1 MSENVLAVV
10 AGKELTEA
18 QFEAY
23 LKSVPR
29 EQQMYAQNPQYR
41 EQYKEQFIDLYLFAQ
56 LGKDE
61 KMDETDEFKEI
72 MEGAR
77 RDILAQL
84 SMRDMLKDITVTE
97 EEQKAFYEEKKAQ
110 FGKGA
115 TVSAKHILTDSEEKC
130 QTILKNIE
138 AGEKTFE
145 DAAREFST
153 CPSGAKGGDLGEFGK
168 GQMVKEFEDAAFD
181 AEIGKVVGP
190 VKTQFGYHLIKVEKK
205 NEPKTAEFEE
215 IKGQIYQQLL
225 GKKQN
230 DAYEAKVKELKD
242 KYLKYFLRFEKEPFT
257 FPCYPYIVR
266 GENET
271 GGSKVCQHY
280 MHTTVSERKYR
291 KNQTEN

>member
-56 LGKDE
+56 LGQDE
-61 KMDETDEFKEI
+61 KMDETAEFKEI

-84 SMRDMLKDITVTE
+84 AMRDMLKDITVTE
-97 EEQKAFYEEKKAQ
+97 EEEKAFYEENKAQ

-115 TVSAKHILTDSEEKC
+115 TVNAKHILTDSEEKC

-138 AGEKTFE
+138 SGEKTFE
-145 DAAREFST
+145 DAAKEFST
-153 CPSGAKGGDLGEFGK
+153 CPSGAQGGSLGEFGK

-190 VKTQFGYHLIKVEKK
+190 VKTQFGYHLIKVEAK
-205 NEPKTAEFEE
+205 NEAKTAEFEE
-215 IKGQIYQQLL
+215 VKGQIRQQLL
-225 GKKQN
+225 GMKQN
-230 DAYEAKVKELKD
+230 EAYEAKVKELKE
-242 KYLKYFLRFEKEPFT
+242 KYLK
-257 FPCYPYIVR
+257 
-266 GENET
+266 
-271 GGSKVCQHY
+271 
-280 MHTTVSERKYR
+280 
-291 KNQTEN
+291 

>member
-1 MSENVLAVV
+1 MDSEKITAL
-10 AGKELTEA
+10 
-18 QFEAY
+18 
-23 LKSVPR
+23 
-29 EQQMYAQNPQYR
+29 PQAFLER
-41 EQYKEQFIDLYLFAQ
+41 
-56 LGKDE
+56 
-61 KMDETDEFKEI
+61 
-72 MEGAR
+72 
-77 RDILAQL
+77 
-84 SMRDMLKDITVTE
+84 MRDMLKDITVTE
-97 EEQKAFYEEKKAQ
+97 EEQKAFYEENKAQ

-215 IKGQIYQQLL
+215 VKGQIYQQLL

-242 KYLKYFLRFEKEPFT
+242 KYLK
-257 FPCYPYIVR
+257 
-266 GENET
+266 
-271 GGSKVCQHY
+271 
-280 MHTTVSERKYR
+280 
-291 KNQTEN
+291 

>member
-1 MSENVLAVV
+1 
-10 AGKELTEA
+10 
-18 QFEAY
+18 
-23 LKSVPR
+23 
-29 EQQMYAQNPQYR
+29 
-41 EQYKEQFIDLYLFAQ
+41 
-56 LGKDE
+56 
-61 KMDETDEFKEI
+61 MDETDEFKEI

-97 EEQKAFYEEKKAQ
+97 EEQKAFYEENKAQ

-168 GQMVKEFEDAAFD
+168 GQMVKEFEDAAF
-181 AEIGKVVGP
+181 AANIGEVVGP

-205 NEPKTAEFEE
+205 NEACEAPFEE
-215 IKGQIYQQLL
+215 V
-225 GKKQN
+225 
-230 DAYEAKVKELKD
+230 KVKVMNEVAQKKREQVYSEKMTKLK
-242 KYLKYFLRFEKEPFT
+242 EKFVE
-257 FPCYPYIVR
+257 
-266 GENET
+266 
-271 GGSKVCQHY
+271 K
-280 MHTTVSERKYR
+280 
-291 KNQTEN
+291 

>member
-97 EEQKAFYEEKKAQ
+97 EEQKAFYEENKAQ
-110 FGKGA
+110 IGKGA

-215 IKGQIYQQLL
+215 VKGQIYQQLL

-242 KYLKYFLRFEKEPFT
+242 KYLK
-257 FPCYPYIVR
+257 
-266 GENET
+266 
-271 GGSKVCQHY
+271 
-280 MHTTVSERKYR
+280 
-291 KNQTEN
+291 

>member
-97 EEQKAFYEEKKAQ
+97 EEQKAFYEENKAQ

-168 GQMVKEFEDAAFD
+168 GQMVKEFEDAAF
-181 AEIGKVVGP
+181 AANIGEVVGP

-205 NEPKTAEFEE
+205 NEACEAPFEE
-215 IKGQIYQQLL
+215 V
-225 GKKQN
+225 
-230 DAYEAKVKELKD
+230 KVKVMNEIAQKKREQVYSEKMTKLK
-242 KYLKYFLRFEKEPFT
+242 EKFVE
-257 FPCYPYIVR
+257 
-266 GENET
+266 
-271 GGSKVCQHY
+271 K
-280 MHTTVSERKYR
+280 
-291 KNQTEN
+291 

>member
-29 EQQMYAQNPQYR
+29 EQEQQMYAQNPQYR

-72 MEGAR
+72 IEGAR

-97 EEQKAFYEEKKAQ
+97 EEQKAFYEENKAQ

-215 IKGQIYQQLL
+215 VKGQIYQQLL

-242 KYLKYFLRFEKEPFT
+242 KYLK
-257 FPCYPYIVR
+257 
-266 GENET
+266 
-271 GGSKVCQHY
+271 
-280 MHTTVSERKYR
+280 
-291 KNQTEN
+291 

>member
-97 EEQKAFYEEKKAQ
+97 EEQKAFYEENKAQ

-138 AGEKTFE
+138 AGERHLRMQQENFLPAHPEQK
-145 DAAREFST
+145 
-153 CPSGAKGGDLGEFGK
+153 
-168 GQMVKEFEDAAFD
+168 
-181 AEIGKVVGP
+181 AE
-190 VKTQFGYHLIKVEKK
+190 TLA
-205 NEPKTAEFEE
+205 N
-215 IKGQIYQQLL
+215 L
-225 GKKQN
+225 
-230 DAYEAKVKELKD
+230 AKV
-242 KYLKYFLRFEKEPFT
+242 RW
-257 FPCYPYIVR
+257 
-266 GENET
+266 
-271 GGSKVCQHY
+271 
-280 MHTTVSERKYR
+280 
-291 KNQTEN
+291 

>member
-1 MSENVLAVV
+1 
-10 AGKELTEA
+10 
-18 QFEAY
+18 
-23 LKSVPR
+23 
-29 EQQMYAQNPQYR
+29 MYAQNPQYR

-56 LGKDE
+56 LVKDE

-97 EEQKAFYEEKKAQ
+97 EEQKAFYEENKAQ

-215 IKGQIYQQLL
+215 VKGQIYQQLL

-242 KYLKYFLRFEKEPFT
+242 KYLK
-257 FPCYPYIVR
+257 
-266 GENET
+266 
-271 GGSKVCQHY
+271 
-280 MHTTVSERKYR
+280 
-291 KNQTEN
+291 

>member
-190 VKTQFGYHLIKVEKK
+190 VKTQFGYHLIKVEEKK
-205 NEPKTAEFEE
+205 DAAEASFDEVKE
-215 IKGQIYQQLL
+215 QIKSQLKQQ
-225 GKKQN
+225 KQG
-230 DAYEAKVKELKD
+230 DAYSKKVAELTEKYKEK
-242 KYLKYFLRFEKEPFT
+242 
-257 FPCYPYIVR
+257 
-266 GENET
+266 
-271 GGSKVCQHY
+271 
-280 MHTTVSERKYR
+280 
-291 KNQTEN
+291 

>member
-84 SMRDMLKDITVTE
+84 SMRDMLIDITVTDD
-97 EEQKAFYEEKKAQ
+97 EQKSFYEENKAQ

-205 NEPKTAEFEE
+205 NEPKTAEFDEV
-215 IKGQIYQQLL
+215 KGQIFQQLL

-242 KYLKYFLRFEKEPFT
+242 KYLK
-257 FPCYPYIVR
+257 
-266 GENET
+266 
-271 GGSKVCQHY
+271 
-280 MHTTVSERKYR
+280 
-291 KNQTEN
+291 

>member
-1 MSENVLAVV
+1 MSGNVLAVV

-56 LGKDE
+56 LGQDE
-61 KMDETDEFKEI
+61 KMDETAEFKEI

-84 SMRDMLKDITVTE
+84 AMRDMLKDITVTE
-97 EEQKAFYEEKKAQ
+97 EEEKAFYEENKAQ

-115 TVSAKHILTDSEEKC
+115 TVNAKHILTDSEEKC

-138 AGEKTFE
+138 SGEKTFE
-145 DAAREFST
+145 DAAKEFST
-153 CPSGAKGGDLGEFGK
+153 CPSGAQGGSLGEFGK

-181 AEIGKVVGP
+181 AEVGKVVGP
-190 VKTQFGYHLIKVEKK
+190 VKTQFGYHLIKVEEK
-205 NEPKTAEFEE
+205 NEAKTAEFEE
-215 IKGQIYQQLL
+215 VKGQIRQQLL
-225 GKKQN
+225 GMKQN
-230 DAYEAKVKELKD
+230 EAYEAKVKELKEN
-242 KYLKYFLRFEKEPFT
+242 YLK
-257 FPCYPYIVR
+257 
-266 GENET
+266 
-271 GGSKVCQHY
+271 
-280 MHTTVSERKYR
+280 
-291 KNQTEN
+291 

>member
-1 MSENVLAVV
+1 
-10 AGKELTEA
+10 
-18 QFEAY
+18 
-23 LKSVPR
+23 
-29 EQQMYAQNPQYR
+29 
-41 EQYKEQFIDLYLFAQ
+41 
-56 LGKDE
+56 
-61 KMDETDEFKEI
+61 

-215 IKGQIYQQLL
+215 VKGQIYQQLL

-242 KYLKYFLRFEKEPFT
+242 KYLK
-257 FPCYPYIVR
+257 
-266 GENET
+266 
-271 GGSKVCQHY
+271 
-280 MHTTVSERKYR
+280 
-291 KNQTEN
+291 

>member
-56 LGKDE
+56 LGQDE
-61 KMDETDEFKEI
+61 KMDETAEFKEI

-84 SMRDMLKDITVTE
+84 AMRDMLKDITVTE
-97 EEQKAFYEEKKAQ
+97 EEEKAFYEENKAQ

-115 TVSAKHILTDSEEKC
+115 TVNAKHILTDSEEKC

-138 AGEKTFE
+138 SGEKTFE
-145 DAAREFST
+145 DAAKEFST
-153 CPSGAKGGDLGEFGK
+153 CPSGAQGGSLGEFGK

-181 AEIGKVVGP
+181 AEVGKVVGP
-190 VKTQFGYHLIKVEKK
+190 VKTQFGYHLIKVEEK
-205 NEPKTAEFEE
+205 NEAKTAEFEE
-215 IKGQIYQQLL
+215 VKGQIRQQLL
-225 GKKQN
+225 GMKQN
-230 DAYEAKVKELKD
+230 EAYEAKVKELKEN
-242 KYLKYFLRFEKEPFT
+242 YLK
-257 FPCYPYIVR
+257 
-266 GENET
+266 
-271 GGSKVCQHY
+271 
-280 MHTTVSERKYR
+280 
-291 KNQTEN
+291 

>member
-97 EEQKAFYEEKKAQ
+97 EEQKAFYEENKAQ

-168 GQMVKEFEDAAFD
+168 GQMVKEFEDAAFT
-181 AEIGKVVGP
+181 AEPGVVVGP

-215 IKGQIYQQLL
+215 VKGQIYQQLL

-242 KYLKYFLRFEKEPFT
+242 KYLK
-257 FPCYPYIVR
+257 
-266 GENET
+266 
-271 GGSKVCQHY
+271 
-280 MHTTVSERKYR
+280 
-291 KNQTEN
+291 

>member
-97 EEQKAFYEEKKAQ
+97 EEQKAFYEENKAQ

-145 DAAREFST
+145 DAA
-153 CPSGAKGGDLGEFGK
+153 
-168 GQMVKEFEDAAFD
+168 FD

-215 IKGQIYQQLL
+215 VKGQIYQQLL

-242 KYLKYFLRFEKEPFT
+242 KYLK
-257 FPCYPYIVR
+257 
-266 GENET
+266 
-271 GGSKVCQHY
+271 
-280 MHTTVSERKYR
+280 
-291 KNQTEN
+291 

>member
-97 EEQKAFYEEKKAQ
+97 EEQKAFYEENKAQ
-110 FGKGA
+110 FSKGA

-190 VKTQFGYHLIKVEKK
+190 VKTQFGYHLIKVEEKK
-205 NEPKTAEFEE
+205 DAAESSFDEVKE
-215 IKGQIYQQLL
+215 QIKSQLKQQ
-225 GKKQN
+225 KQG
-230 DAYEAKVKELKD
+230 DAYSKKVAELTEKYKEK
-242 KYLKYFLRFEKEPFT
+242 
-257 FPCYPYIVR
+257 
-266 GENET
+266 
-271 GGSKVCQHY
+271 
-280 MHTTVSERKYR
+280 
-291 KNQTEN
+291 